1 MPRRRHMGE
10 GLLNRNA
17 LDLIQRDRIVGAV
30 IELGGARALM
40 CGHRLR
46 VLESAAGLE
55 VGGDAGR
62 AENVAAEL
70 ALEAGLSGA
79 PADHAISVDAVHRTA
94 VELPGLAARGTEEGA
109 FTVLPAPGRIDV

>member
-1 MPRRRHMGE
+1 M
-10 GLLNRNA
+10 LNRNA

-62 AENVAAEL
+62 AEDVAAEL
-70 ALEAGLSGA
+70 DPTWTAGR
-79 PADHAISVDAVHRTA
+79 DFAI
-94 VELPGLAARGTEEGA
+94 EN
-109 FTVLPAPGRIDV
+109 GRNAGG